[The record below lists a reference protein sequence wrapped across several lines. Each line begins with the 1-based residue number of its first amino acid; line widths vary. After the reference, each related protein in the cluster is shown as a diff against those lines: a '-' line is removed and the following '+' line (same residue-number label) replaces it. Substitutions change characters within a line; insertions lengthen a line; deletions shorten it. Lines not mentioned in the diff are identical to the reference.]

1 MQKNMNMSYEPRSYR
16 YRVDD
21 IQILLLLHTSNI
33 FISNITRKEHKF
45 LNDTKLKI
53 FCSYWQD
60 CNLIFVM
67 LLKQG

>member
-1 MQKNMNMSYEPRSYR
+1 MQKNMNMSYEPRNYR

-53 FCSYWQD
+53 FCSY
-60 CNLIFVM
+60 
-67 LLKQG
+67 